1 MIDSKDGSKAPA
13 ANENEIC
20 QEELEVELPLRM
32 LETWYLLQ
40 GRTQMKCRPGLGGI
54 LRAEPGWDHNHPNT

>member
-1 MIDSKDGSKAPA
+1 MIDSKDGSKAQA

-32 LETWYLLQ
+32 LETWYLL
-40 GRTQMKCRPGLGGI
+40 
-54 LRAEPGWDHNHPNT
+54 